1 MFDHYILDR
10 TYTRPEAAYFWGYF
24 VFMNSFWIVIPFY
37 LMCSSVGATRSAFET
52 QNRMS
57 RTLNGS
63 AKKRL

>member
-24 VFMNSFWIVIPFY
+24 VLMNSFWIVIPFY
-37 LMCSSVGATRSAFET
+37 LMWSSVDETRRAFVAL
-52 QNRMS
+52 NKMS
-57 RTLNGS
+57 KTLNGS